1 MGVFFFD
8 RDKMKI
14 QVRVCDGICLKVG
27 FCQSERKIKKITE
40 MKGCG
45 TSFMGLEG
53 LLGDYI
59 EGVYLDHKTEI
70 NNLGSIRP
78 TVMVFG

>member
-1 MGVFFFD
+1 M
-8 RDKMKI
+8 
-14 QVRVCDGICLKVG
+14 RVCDGICLKVG

-45 TSFMGLEG
+45 ASFMGLEG

-59 EGVYLDHKTEI
+59 RGGVTLIIRLK
-70 NNLGSIRP
+70 SII
-78 TVMVFG
+78 